1 MEHYKDFLT
10 VLIDHERKQLASR
23 WLRVADSTEFRE
35 GMLYLEDCIVKHK
48 LLTWLFDAL
57 KLGAP
62 ALLDQRWT
70 VEHIIAIL
78 EKTELRKVA
87 LIMPGDYIMHMI
99 GEKMRK
105 KVYKTFGKKILLE
118 CFSRE
123 DHAQFWLNS
132 TETSEENAFIV

>member
-10 VLIDHERKQLASR
+10 VLIDHERRQLTSR
-23 WLRVADSTEFRE
+23 WLRVVDSTEFRE
-35 GMLYLEDCIVKHK
+35 GLLYVEDCIVKHQ

-62 ALLDQRWT
+62 VLLDQRWT

-105 KVYKTFGKKILLE
+105 KVYSTFGKKILLE

-123 DHAQFWLNS
+123 EHALFWLNS